1 MDHLHPSGATARMNF
16 SNRRFTLTDLKLTG
30 ASFETEVQ
38 TTATRP
44 RVAIVGSGISGLSAA
59 WALQSQFDVTVFEA
73 ASRIGGHTNTVIFD
87 APEGPVP
94 VDTGFIVYNQ
104 PNYPNLTALLSL
116 LEVAS
121 NATRMNFSVSAGHRD
136 VEYASHGFAGLFA
149 DLRNLVRPRFY
160 SMLADIMRFYKQ
172 APQLAETEDNQ
183 SIGEFLRENG
193 YGDPFIRD
201 HLLPMAAAIW
211 SCPVGTILEFPARSL
226 AKFFVNHGLVEL
238 GTPFDWASI
247 NGGSASYI
255 PPLIEGFKDRIKTDT
270 QIISAVRRAG
280 EVHLTMAGGDTD
292 VFDQVIL
299 ACHAPQSAKIVKD
312 LDAQERAILSAFQTQ
327 SNRAIL
333 HTDTRLM
340 PKRKRAWAAWN
351 YISETADNP
360 ALAVTYWMNRLQ
372 RLNTQTDCFVTL
384 NPMTRP
390 SAEKIIAEFE
400 YQHPVFDGAAT
411 QAQSDIWNI
420 QGRGNIWYAGA
431 WLGYGF
437 HEDGLQAGLAVAE
450 EMSDWRRPWPFDQ
463 AQERLMRPES
473 PTPKS
478 SVAA

>member
-1 MDHLHPSGATARMNF
+1 MADP
-16 SNRRFTLTDLKLTG
+16 TLTRLTS
-30 ASFETEVQ
+30 AIDSETAE
-38 TTATRP
+38 TRP

-59 WALQSQFDVTVFEA
+59 WALQSQCDITVFEA
-73 ASRIGGHTNTVIFD
+73 ADRIGGHTNTVIFD
-87 APEGPVP
+87 APEGSVP

-116 LEVAS
+116 LGVAS
-121 NATRMNFSVSAGHRD
+121 NTTRMNFSVSAQHRN

-160 SMLADIMRFYKQ
+160 AMLADIMRFYKQ
-172 APQLAETEDNQ
+172 APQLADAEDNQ

-193 YGDPFIRD
+193 YGDTFVKD

-247 NGGSASYI
+247 DGGSASYI
-255 PPLIEGFKDRIKTDT
+255 PPLIESFKDRIKTNMRV
-270 QIISAVRRAG
+270 ISAVRRDG
-280 EVHLTMAGGDTD
+280 KVHLTMAGGETD
-292 VFDQVIL
+292 AFDHVIL
-299 ACHAPQSAKIVKD
+299 ACHAPQSAEIVKD
-312 LDAQERAILSAFQTQ
+312 QDAQESAILSAFQTQ

-351 YISETADNP
+351 YISEEADNP

-372 RLNTQTDCFVTL
+372 RLNTKTDCFVTL
-384 NPMTRP
+384 NPVTPP
-390 SAEKIIAEFE
+390 SADKVIAEFE
-400 YQHPVFDGAAT
+400 YQHPVFDAAAT
-411 QAQSDIWNI
+411 QAQADIWDI

-450 EMSDWRRPWPFDQ
+450 EMSNWQRPWPFDRS
-463 AQERLMRPES
+463 QERLMRRAQPA
-473 PTPKS
+473 PKPA
-478 SVAA
+478 VAA

>member
-1 MDHLHPSGATARMNF
+1 LVDPTHIRAISESNTQSTA
-16 SNRRFTLTDLKLTG
+16 
-30 ASFETEVQ
+30 AP
-38 TTATRP
+38 P

-59 WALQSQFDVTVFEA
+59 WALQSEYDLTIFEA
-73 ASRIGGHTNTVIFD
+73 ANRIGGHTNTVMFD

-116 LEVAS
+116 LGVAS
-121 NATRMNFSVSAGHRD
+121 NTTRMNFSVSARHRN
-136 VEYASHGFAGLFA
+136 VEYASHGFSGLFA

-172 APQLAETEDNQ
+172 APQLATTEDDQ
-183 SIGEFLRENG
+183 SIGDFLRENR
-193 YGDPFIRD
+193 YGDTFVTD

-238 GTPFDWASI
+238 GTPFEWASI
-247 NGGSASYI
+247 DGGSASYI

-270 QIISAVRRAG
+270 EIVSAVRQAG
-280 EVHLTMAGGDTD
+280 KVHLTTRAGDTE
-292 VFDQVIL
+292 VFDKVIF
-299 ACHAPQSAKIVKD
+299 ACHAPQSAAIVKD
-312 LDAQERAILSAFQTQ
+312 QDRQEEKILSAFQTQ
-327 SNRAIL
+327 PNRAIL

-351 YISETADNP
+351 YISEQADDP
-360 ALAVTYWMNRLQ
+360 TLAVTYWMNRLQ
-372 RLNTQTDCFVTL
+372 QLNTQTDCFVTL
-384 NPMTRP
+384 NPAARP
-390 SAEKIIAEFE
+390 ADDKVIAEFD
-400 YQHPVFDGAAT
+400 YHHPVFDGAAT
-411 QAQSDIWNI
+411 RSQSDIWDI

-450 EMSDWRRPWPFDQ
+450 EMSDWRRPWPFDR
-463 AQERLMRPES
+463 AQERLMRPALLA
-473 PTPKS
+473 PKPA
-478 SVAA
+478 VAA

>member
-1 MDHLHPSGATARMNF
+1 MADL
-16 SNRRFTLTDLKLTG
+16 TLTRL
-30 ASFETEVQ
+30 AS
-38 TTATRP
+38 ATDAPSAESRP

-59 WALQSQFDVTVFEA
+59 WALQEQFQVTVFESA
-73 ASRIGGHTNTVIFD
+73 DRIGGHTNTVIFD

-116 LEVAS
+116 LGVAS
-121 NATRMNFSVSAGHRD
+121 NTTRMNFSVSARHRN

-172 APQLAETEDNQ
+172 APQLAAAEDDQ
-183 SIGEFLRENG
+183 SIGEFLRKNG
-193 YGDPFIRD
+193 YGAPFVND

-211 SCPVGTILEFPARSL
+211 SCPVGTILDFPARSL

-247 NGGSASYI
+247 DGGSTSYI
-255 PPLIEGFKDRIKTDT
+255 PPLIEDFKDRIKTAT
-270 QIISAVRRAG
+270 QVINATRRDG
-280 EVHLTMAGGDTD
+280 KVHLTMAGGHTD
-292 VFDQVIL
+292 AFDHVIL
-299 ACHAPQSAKIVKD
+299 ACHAPQSAQIIQD
-312 LDAQERAILSAFQTQ
+312 LDAQERSILSTFQTQ
-327 SNRAIL
+327 SNRAVL

-351 YISETADNP
+351 YISEASDNP

-384 NPMTRP
+384 NPVTQP
-390 SAEKIIAEFE
+390 PTDKVIAEFE
-400 YQHPVFDGAAT
+400 YQHPVFDAAAT

-450 EMSDWRRPWPFDQ
+450 EMSNWRRPWPFDQ
-463 AQERLMRPES
+463 AQERLQRSKRPA
-473 PTPKS
+473 PKPA
-478 SVAA
+478 VAA

>member
-1 MDHLHPSGATARMNF
+1 MADP
-16 SNRRFTLTDLKLTG
+16 TLTRVPSAKDS
-30 ASFETEVQ
+30 APE
-38 TTATRP
+38 AARP

-59 WALQSQFDVTVFEA
+59 WALQSQFDITVFEA
-73 ASRIGGHTNTVIFD
+73 AGRIGGHTNTVIFD

-116 LEVAS
+116 LGVAS
-121 NATRMNFSVSAGHRD
+121 NTTRMNFSVSAKHRN

-160 SMLADIMRFYKQ
+160 AMLADIMRFYKQ
-172 APQLAETEDNQ
+172 APQLAEAEDDQ

-193 YGDPFIRD
+193 YGDAFVKD

-255 PPLIEGFKDRIKTDT
+255 PPLIESFKDRIKTDT
-270 QIISAVRRAG
+270 RVIHAVRRDG
-280 EVHLTMAGGDTD
+280 KVHLTMAGGDTD
-292 VFDQVIL
+292 VFDHVIL
-299 ACHAPQSAKIVKD
+299 ACHAPQSAKILQD
-312 LDAQERAILSAFQTQ
+312 QDAQERTILSAFQTQ

-333 HTDTRLM
+333 HTDSRLM

-351 YISETADNP
+351 YISEAADNP

-372 RLNTQTDCFVTL
+372 RLNTRTDCFVTL
-384 NPMTRP
+384 NPVTP
-390 SAEKIIAEFE
+390 PAADKVIAEFE
-400 YQHPVFDGAAT
+400 YQHPVFDAAAT
-411 QAQSDIWNI
+411 QAQADIWDI

-450 EMSDWRRPWPFDQ
+450 EMSNWQRPWPFDRS
-463 AQERLMRPES
+463 QERLMRPEL
-473 PTPKS
+473 PAAKPA
-478 SVAA
+478 VAA

>member
-1 MDHLHPSGATARMNF
+1 MADPTLTRITPATA
-16 SNRRFTLTDLKLTG
+16 SPS
-30 ASFETEVQ
+30 AE
-38 TTATRP
+38 ARP

-59 WALQSQFDVTVFEA
+59 WALRSQYDITVFEA
-73 ASRIGGHTNTVIFD
+73 ADRIGGHTNTVIFD

-116 LEVAS
+116 LGVAS
-121 NATRMNFSVSAGHRD
+121 NTTRMNFSVSAKHRN

-160 SMLADIMRFYKQ
+160 AMLADIMRFYKQ
-172 APQLAETEDNQ
+172 APQLAEAADDQ
-183 SIGEFLRENG
+183 SIGEFLGENG
-193 YGDPFIRD
+193 YGDAFVKD

-247 NGGSASYI
+247 DGGSASYI
-255 PPLIEGFKDRIKTDT
+255 PPLIESFKDRIKTDT
-270 QIISAVRRAG
+270 RIISAVRRDG
-280 EVHLTMAGGDTD
+280 KVHLTMAGGDTD
-292 VFDQVIL
+292 VFDHVIL
-299 ACHAPQSAKIVKD
+299 ACHAPQSANIVKD
-312 LDAQERAILSAFQTQ
+312 QDAQERTILSAFQTQ

-333 HTDTRLM
+333 HTDSRLM

-351 YISETADNP
+351 YISEAADNP

-372 RLNTQTDCFVTL
+372 RLNTKTDCFVTL
-384 NPMTRP
+384 NPVTPP
-390 SAEKIIAEFE
+390 SADKVIAEFE
-400 YQHPVFDGAAT
+400 YQHPVFDAAAT
-411 QAQSDIWNI
+411 QAQADIWDI

-450 EMSDWRRPWPFDQ
+450 EMSNWQRPWPFDRS
-463 AQERLMRPES
+463 QERLMRPAQ
-473 PTPKS
+473 PAPKPA
-478 SVAA
+478 VAA

>member
-1 MDHLHPSGATARMNF
+1 MVHFINAQATSQTDTRSTAAR
-16 SNRRFTLTDLKLTG
+16 
-30 ASFETEVQ
+30 E
-38 TTATRP
+38 

-73 ASRIGGHTNTVIFD
+73 ADRIGGHTNTVIFE

-116 LEVAS
+116 LGVAS
-121 NATRMNFSVSAGHRD
+121 NTTRMNFSVSAGDRG

-160 SMLADIMRFYKQ
+160 SMLADIMRFYRQ
-172 APQLAETEDNQ
+172 APRLAAIEDNQ
-183 SIGEFLRENG
+183 TIGEFLRDNG
-193 YGDPFIRD
+193 YGDAFIKD

-211 SCPVGTILEFPARSL
+211 SCPVGTILDFPARSL

-238 GTPFDWASI
+238 GTPFEWASI
-247 NGGSASYI
+247 DGGSCSYI
-255 PPLIEGFKDRIKTDT
+255 APLVDGLEDRLKTNT
-270 QIISAVRRAG
+270 QIVSAERRAG
-280 EVHLTMAGGDTD
+280 KVHLTTSSGETEM
-292 VFDQVIL
+292 FDHVIL
-299 ACHAPQSAKIVKD
+299 ACHAPQSASIVKD
-312 LDAQERAILSAFQTQ
+312 QDAQERAILSAFQTQ

-333 HTDTRLM
+333 HTDARLM

-351 YISETADNP
+351 YLSEHEDNP
-360 ALAVTYWMNRLQ
+360 NLAVTYWMNRLQ
-372 RLNTQTDCFVTL
+372 RLNTKTNCFVTL
-384 NPMTRP
+384 NPATRP
-390 SAEKIIAEFE
+390 AANTVIAEFE
-400 YQHPVFDGAAT
+400 YQHPVFDAAAT
-411 QAQSDIWNI
+411 QAQSDIWDI

-450 EMSDWRRPWPFDQ
+450 EMSSWRRPWPFDR
-463 AQERLMRPES
+463 AQERLLRPQQPAQE
-473 PTPKS
+473 P

>member
-1 MDHLHPSGATARMNF
+1 MANPSNISVVSKKDTQSKA
-16 SNRRFTLTDLKLTG
+16 K
-30 ASFETEVQ
+30 
-38 TTATRP
+38 RP

-59 WALQSQFDVTVFEA
+59 WALQSQFEVTVFEA
-73 ASRIGGHTNTVIFD
+73 ANRIGGHTNTVTFD

-116 LEVAS
+116 LNVKS
-121 NATRMNFSVSAGHRD
+121 NVTRMNFSVSASNRGM
-136 VEYASHGFAGLFA
+136 EYASHGFAGLFA

-172 APQLAETEDNQ
+172 APQLAEADNDQ
-183 SIGEFLRENG
+183 SIGEFLRANG
-193 YGDPFIRD
+193 YGDTFVRD

-238 GTPFDWASI
+238 GTPFEWASI
-247 NGGSASYI
+247 DGGSASYI
-255 PPLIEGFKDRIKTDT
+255 PPLIDGFAGQIKTGC
-270 QIISAVRRAG
+270 QIVGALRRDG
-280 EVHLTMAGGDTD
+280 KVHLTDADGATME
-292 VFDQVIL
+292 FDRVIL
-299 ACHAPQSAKIVKD
+299 ACHAPQSASIVKD
-312 LDAQERAILSAFQTQ
+312 LDAQESAILSAFQTQ
-327 SNRAIL
+327 SNHAVL

-351 YISETADNP
+351 YISEAEDNP

-372 RLNTQTDCFVTL
+372 RLNTKTNCFVTL
-384 NPMTRP
+384 NPAQP
-390 SAEKIIAEFE
+390 PAADQVIAEFE
-400 YQHPVFDGAAT
+400 YQHPVFDSAAT
-411 QAQSDIWNI
+411 QAQSEIWDI

-450 EMSDWRRPWPFDQ
+450 EMSDWRRPWPFDRS
-463 AQERLMRPES
+463 QERLMRPKL
-473 PTPKS
+473 PATKPA
-478 SVAA
+478 VAA

>member
-1 MDHLHPSGATARMNF
+1 MADP
-16 SNRRFTLTDLKLTG
+16 TLTRVPSAKDS
-30 ASFETEVQ
+30 APE
-38 TTATRP
+38 AARP

-59 WALQSQFDVTVFEA
+59 WALQSQFDITVFEA
-73 ASRIGGHTNTVIFD
+73 AGRIGGHTNTVIFD

-116 LEVAS
+116 LGVAS
-121 NATRMNFSVSAGHRD
+121 NTTRMNFSVSAKHRN

-160 SMLADIMRFYKQ
+160 AMLADIMRFYKQ
-172 APQLAETEDNQ
+172 APQLAEDEDDQ

-193 YGDPFIRD
+193 YGDAFVKD

-255 PPLIEGFKDRIKTDT
+255 PPLIESFKDRIKTDT
-270 QIISAVRRAG
+270 RVIHAVRRDG
-280 EVHLTMAGGDTD
+280 KVHLTMAGGDTD
-292 VFDQVIL
+292 VFDHVIL
-299 ACHAPQSAKIVKD
+299 ACHAPQSAKILQD
-312 LDAQERAILSAFQTQ
+312 QDAQERTILSAFQTQ

-333 HTDTRLM
+333 HTDSRLM

-351 YISETADNP
+351 YISEAADNP

-372 RLNTQTDCFVTL
+372 RLNTRTDCFVTL
-384 NPMTRP
+384 NPVTP
-390 SAEKIIAEFE
+390 PAADKVIAEFE
-400 YQHPVFDGAAT
+400 YQHPVFDAAAT
-411 QAQSDIWNI
+411 QAQADIWDI

-450 EMSDWRRPWPFDQ
+450 EMSNWQRPWPFDRS
-463 AQERLMRPES
+463 QERLMRPEL
-473 PTPKS
+473 PAAKPA
-478 SVAA
+478 VAA

>member
-1 MDHLHPSGATARMNF
+1 MADP
-16 SNRRFTLTDLKLTG
+16 TLTRVPSANDS
-30 ASFETEVQ
+30 APE
-38 TTATRP
+38 AARP

-59 WALQSQFDVTVFEA
+59 WALQSQFDITVFEA
-73 ASRIGGHTNTVIFD
+73 AGRIGGHTNTVIFD

-116 LEVAS
+116 LGVAS
-121 NATRMNFSVSAGHRD
+121 NTTRMNFSVSAKHRN

-160 SMLADIMRFYKQ
+160 AMLADIMRFYKQ
-172 APQLAETEDNQ
+172 APQLAEAEDNQ

-193 YGDPFIRD
+193 YGDAFVKD

-247 NGGSASYI
+247 DGGSASYI
-255 PPLIEGFKDRIKTDT
+255 PPLIENFKDRIKTDT
-270 QIISAVRRAG
+270 RVISAVRRDG

-292 VFDQVIL
+292 VFDHVIL
-299 ACHAPQSAKIVKD
+299 ACHAPQSAKILQD
-312 LDAQERAILSAFQTQ
+312 QDAQERTILSAFQTQ
-327 SNRAIL
+327 SNHAIL
-333 HTDTRLM
+333 HTDSRLM

-351 YISETADNP
+351 YISEAADNP

-372 RLNTQTDCFVTL
+372 RLNTRTDCFVTL
-384 NPMTRP
+384 NPVTP
-390 SAEKIIAEFE
+390 PAADKVIAEFE
-400 YQHPVFDGAAT
+400 YQHPVFDAAAT
-411 QAQSDIWNI
+411 QAQADIWDI

-450 EMSDWRRPWPFDQ
+450 EMSNWQRPWPFDRS
-463 AQERLMRPES
+463 QERLMRPEL
-473 PTPKS
+473 PAPKPA
-478 SVAA
+478 VAA

>member
-1 MDHLHPSGATARMNF
+1 MVDPTHIHTISESNTQSTA
-16 SNRRFTLTDLKLTG
+16 
-30 ASFETEVQ
+30 AP
-38 TTATRP
+38 P

-59 WALQSQFDVTVFEA
+59 WALQSQYDLTIFEA
-73 ASRIGGHTNTVIFD
+73 ANRIGGHTNTVMFD

-116 LEVAS
+116 LGVAS
-121 NATRMNFSVSAGHRD
+121 NTTRMNFSVSARHRN
-136 VEYASHGFAGLFA
+136 VEYASHGFSGLFA

-172 APQLAETEDNQ
+172 APQLATTEDDQ
-183 SIGEFLRENG
+183 SIGDFLRENG
-193 YGDPFIRD
+193 YGDTFVTD

-238 GTPFDWASI
+238 GTPFEWASI
-247 NGGSASYI
+247 DGGSASYI
-255 PPLIEGFKDRIKTDT
+255 PPLIEGFKNRIKTDT
-270 QIISAVRRAG
+270 EIVSAVRQAG
-280 EVHLTMAGGDTD
+280 KVHLTTRAGDTE
-292 VFDQVIL
+292 VFDKVIF
-299 ACHAPQSAKIVKD
+299 ACHAPQSAAIVKD
-312 LDAQERAILSAFQTQ
+312 QDRQEQKILSAFQTQ
-327 SNRAIL
+327 PNRAIL

-351 YISETADNP
+351 YISEQADNP
-360 ALAVTYWMNRLQ
+360 TLAVTYWMNRLQ

-384 NPMTRP
+384 NPATRP
-390 SAEKIIAEFE
+390 ADNKVIAEFD
-400 YQHPVFDGAAT
+400 YHHPVFDGAAT
-411 QAQSDIWNI
+411 QSQSDIWDI

-450 EMSDWRRPWPFDQ
+450 EMSDWRRPWPFDR
-463 AQERLMRPES
+463 AQERLMRPELLA
-473 PTPKS
+473 PKP

>member
-1 MDHLHPSGATARMNF
+1 MADSKPTRLISATD
-16 SNRRFTLTDLKLTG
+16 TLSAG
-30 ASFETEVQ
+30 PN
-38 TTATRP
+38 P
-44 RVAIVGSGISGLSAA
+44 RVAIVGSGISGLCAA
-59 WALQSQFDVTVFEA
+59 WALQNQFDVTVFEA
-73 ASRIGGHTNTVIFD
+73 GSRIGGHTNTVIFD

-104 PNYPNLTALLSL
+104 PNYPNLTALLNL
-116 LEVAS
+116 LGVVS
-121 NATRMNFSVSAGHRD
+121 NTTRMNFSVSASHRNI
-136 VEYASHGFAGLFA
+136 EYASHGFAGLFA

-172 APQLAETEDNQ
+172 APHLAEAEDDQ
-183 SIGEFLRENG
+183 SIGDFLRENG
-193 YGDPFIRD
+193 YGDTFIRD

-238 GTPFDWASI
+238 GTPFEWASI
-247 NGGSASYI
+247 DGGSASYI
-255 PPLIEGFKDRIKTDT
+255 PPLIRGFKDRIKTNT
-270 QIISAVRRAG
+270 EIVSAVRRSG
-280 EVHLTMAGGDTD
+280 MVHLTTEAGETY
-292 VFDQVIL
+292 VFDKVVL
-299 ACHAPQSAKIVKD
+299 ACHAPQSAVIVKD
-312 LDAQERAILSAFQTQ
+312 QDAQEQEILSAFQTQ

-351 YISETADNP
+351 YISEAADNP

-384 NPMTRP
+384 NPATRP
-390 SAEKIIAEFE
+390 TADKIIAEFE
-400 YQHPVFDGAAT
+400 YQHPVFDAAAT
-411 QAQSDIWNI
+411 QAQSDIWDI

-450 EMSDWRRPWPFDQ
+450 EMSNWRRPWPFDQ
-463 AQERLMRPES
+463 TQERLMRRKH
-473 PTPKS
+473 PTPNPA
-478 SVAA
+478 VAA

>member
-1 MDHLHPSGATARMNF
+1 LADP
-16 SNRRFTLTDLKLTG
+16 TLTRVPSANDS
-30 ASFETEVQ
+30 AP
-38 TTATRP
+38 AAARP

-59 WALQSQFDVTVFEA
+59 WALQSQFDITVFEA
-73 ASRIGGHTNTVIFD
+73 AGRIGGHTNTVIFD

-116 LEVAS
+116 LGVAS
-121 NATRMNFSVSAGHRD
+121 NTTRMNFSVSAKHRN

-160 SMLADIMRFYKQ
+160 AMLADIMRFYKQ
-172 APQLAETEDNQ
+172 APQLAEAEDDQ

-193 YGDPFIRD
+193 YGDAFVKD

-247 NGGSASYI
+247 DGGSASYI
-255 PPLIEGFKDRIKTDT
+255 PPLIESFKDRIKTDT
-270 QIISAVRRAG
+270 RVIRAVRRDG
-280 EVHLTMAGGDTD
+280 KIHLTMAGGDTD
-292 VFDQVIL
+292 VFDHVIL
-299 ACHAPQSAKIVKD
+299 ACHAPQSAKILQD
-312 LDAQERAILSAFQTQ
+312 QDAQERTILSAFQTQ

-333 HTDTRLM
+333 HTDSRLM

-351 YISETADNP
+351 YISEAADNP

-372 RLNTQTDCFVTL
+372 RLNTRTDCFVTL
-384 NPMTRP
+384 NPVTP
-390 SAEKIIAEFE
+390 PAADKVIAEFE
-400 YQHPVFDGAAT
+400 YQHPVFDAAAT
-411 QAQSDIWNI
+411 QAQADIWDI

-450 EMSDWRRPWPFDQ
+450 EMSNWQRPWPFDRS
-463 AQERLMRPES
+463 QERLMRPEL
-473 PTPKS
+473 PAPKPA
-478 SVAA
+478 VAA